1 MHVRVDA
8 KIKEDFPNLLILTAL
23 IKGLE
28 IKKKD
33 ARLESLK
40 MKVINEVKDKYNIT
54 SLKDL
59 PTIRLYRN
67 FFWKIGIDPTK
78 RRPAAEAL
86 IRRILSGG
94 GLPRIN
100 TFVDSLNLASIK
112 SEVPIAS
119 FDVDKIFGKP
129 VLRYAVKGEK
139 FYGIGMK
146 EPMSLKGGEIVI
158 SDNEGIIAIYPY
170 RDSERTKITEDT
182 YNALLIFC
190 GVPDISLDKLQ
201 EARDITIR
209 LVREFC
215 GGVVAL
221 EN

>member
-129 VLRYAVKGEK
+129 VLRYAVEGEK

-146 EPMSLKGGEIVI
+146 EPVSLKGREIVI
-158 SDNEGIIAIYPY
+158 SDNKGIIAIYPY

-190 GVPDISLDKLQ
+190 GVPGISLDKLQ

-209 LVREFC
+209 LVGEFC

>member
-86 IRRILSGG
+86 IRRILSGS

-129 VLRYAVKGEK
+129 VLRYAVEGEK
-139 FYGIGMK
+139 FYGIGIK
-146 EPMSLKGGEIVI
+146 EPVSLKGREIVI
-158 SDNEGIIAIYPY
+158 SDNKGIIAIYPY

-190 GVPDISLDKLQ
+190 GVPGISLDKLQ

-209 LVREFC
+209 LVGEFC